1 MVRKK
6 KGCAKMVKIFQLFL
20 SCLIAFV
27 ISTGSYADDNSDH
40 RELLS
45 KHYQLQKPDGRGPF
59 PAVILVP
66 GCSGFNANFAKAHY
80 DDVQSQLLEMGFVTL
95 RVDYLAV
102 RDVPICWPSVTTEDI
117 ANDISIA
124 AEYLR
129 QQPFVKKGSI
139 NVMGWSYGGAGAL
152 QALTRTEGRDPVDV
166 NAVVAYY
173 PACEHTKKW
182 DSEITVPVLVLVGK
196 IDDTAPFWQCEETFG
211 DMTKR
216 HNLTAREYENA
227 HHCFD
232 ISALPAEKPYKFG
245 TIGYN
250 KAAAKSAWK
259 EVTKFLK
266 K

>member
-1 MVRKK
+1 
-6 KGCAKMVKIFQLFL
+6 MVKIFQLFL

-27 ISTGSYADDNSDH
+27 ISTGSYADDKADH

-45 KHYQLQKPDGRGPF
+45 KHYRLQKPDGQGPF

-80 DDVQSQLLEMGFVTL
+80 DEVESKLSEMGFVTL

-102 RDVPICWPSVTTEDI
+102 RDVPICWPHVSTEEI

-129 QQPFVKKGSI
+129 QQTFVRKGSI
-139 NVMGWSYGGAGAL
+139 NVMGWSYGAAGAL
-152 QALTRTEGRDPVDV
+152 QSLTRTDGRDPVQV

-173 PACEHTKKW
+173 PACEHAQKW

-216 HNLTAREYENA
+216 HNLTVREYENA

-232 ISALPAEKPYKFG
+232 ISALPAKKPYKFG